1 MLLKRI
7 QNLKN
12 DKEQLALK
20 YEQEEERLTNDLMRK
35 LTQVFL
41 LFCLALIFFLSL
53 FFHRLLQLQ
62 SQDVRVMTP
71 QVWMGLKQLCRLTH
85 SYNL

>member
-35 LTQVFL
+35 LTQVFFAF
-41 LFCLALIFFLSL
+41 LFGFNFFPLSL
-53 FFHRLLQLQ
+53 LSSAAATAVSGCQSNDSSGLDGSKTALQ
-62 SQDVRVMTP
+62 
-71 QVWMGLKQLCRLTH
+71 TH
-85 SYNL
+85 SLL